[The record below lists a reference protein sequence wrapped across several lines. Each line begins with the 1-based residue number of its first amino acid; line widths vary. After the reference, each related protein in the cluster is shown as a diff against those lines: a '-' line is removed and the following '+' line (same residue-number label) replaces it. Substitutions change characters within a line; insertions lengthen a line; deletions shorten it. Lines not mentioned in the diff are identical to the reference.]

1 MSFWTIST
9 RGFAEA
15 FASVWAAIT
24 IIGLSVGGTMVMR
37 KFHNSFSVGF
47 FLGSVVATAQFFLLL
62 SLIYFGY
69 AADRQARNKSG
80 TEDIIQGLT
89 CLAQSSLLWIFAAI
103 LGAQHRSAFGSES
116 SVLVDAESPTKSEYD
131 PPLAM
136 K

>member
-69 AADRQARNKSG
+69 AADRQALNKSG

-89 CLAQSSLLWIFAAI
+89 CLAQSALLCIFAAI
-103 LGAQHRSAFGSES
+103 LGTHRSAFGSES
-116 SVLVDAESPTKSEYD
+116 SVLRDAEFPTKSEYD